1 MDRYIQFLQT
11 AADELRK
18 LAERAPD
25 ISVELS
31 RFASDLDRLATEPF
45 TDRASPEAA

>member
-1 MDRYIQFLQT
+1 MDQYVQFLQI

-18 LAERAPD
+18 LAERASD
-25 ISVELS
+25 ISVEL
-31 RFASDLDRLATEPF
+31 RKFASELDRLATEPF